1 LQRPSAVQ
9 ARAIGPL
16 MRGRDLIVQSQSG
29 TGKTAVFSIGILQV
43 IDAKNAACQVRVWR
57 RAAQTVRAVCASS
70 AMRPSP
76 PTPRAAGLT
85 QPRRARAFF
94 FAAALARF

>member
-1 LQRPSAVQ
+1 MCAAHLACGGCLRASPLPPLPASSLHDASFPPPSSSSSLQRPSAVQ

-43 IDAKNAACQVRVWR
+43 IDAKAK
-57 RAAQTVRAVCASS
+57 
-70 AMRPSP
+70 
-76 PTPRAAGLT
+76 G
-85 QPRRARAFF
+85 
-94 FAAALARF
+94 